1 MHVFGF
7 TLGVTKALIGL
18 PTRPLIGCV
27 EFTSKTIAALA
38 LTSLGRNGIVGKIQR
53 RVRAPGAYADDGGE
67 AMMEDGP
74 RSEAQAHARAL
85 QTAWQRVLPEF
96 FPEMANDTVTEVINV
111 RSTRVVLVTDNH
123 IAYLRARHLREHSVY
138 KATWLIP
145 AAEVQNIRG
154 DPETRKITITH
165 VHKYDLK
172 IFGVWPV
179 QKRKGLRCGSRAV
192 YERTVLRLTK
202 VQQAAQGGLVVDE
215 GGGNGDGFVGA
226 DMGELT
232 ILSAP
237 YRRPAVMARSVLT
250 AGTGW
255 TAGAISQ
262 DTATGGAN
270 GGAVGAQQ
278 QSTMAGKVPL
288 LRAPR

>member
-7 TLGVTKALIGL
+7 TIGVVKALIGL
-18 PTRPLIGCV
+18 PTRPLIGCT

-38 LTSLGRNGIVGKIQR
+38 LTALGRNGIVGKIQR
-53 RVRAPGAYADDGGE
+53 RVRAPGAYADDGGD

-85 QTAWQRVLPEF
+85 QAAWQRVLPEF
-96 FPEMANDTVTEVINV
+96 FPEMAHDTVTDVINV

-138 KATWLIP
+138 KAKWLVP

-202 VQQAAQGGLVVDE
+202 VQQAAQGGTFVED
-215 GGGNGDGFVGA
+215 GGSAGEGFVGA

-232 ILSAP
+232 ILSGP
-237 YRRPAVMARSVLT
+237 YRRPAVVARSVLSSGWSPGQ
-250 AGTGW
+250 AGTSNNN
-255 TAGAISQ
+255 SQ
-262 DTATGGAN
+262 DTATAGGGQIAPT
-270 GGAVGAQQ
+270 GQ
-278 QSTMAGKVPL
+278 VPL
-288 LRAPR
+288 RSPR